1 MELRGLGA
9 KVVFASFSK
18 VILATPKE
26 SLRDAQDYCRFVV
39 DSLQK
44 KQVRGGEGLG
54 VANPDPDPHPKADP
68 DAKSD
73 PHPYPYPSP
82 NP

>member
-1 MELRGLGA
+1 MWLQLLAELRGLGA

-44 KQVRGGEGLG
+44 KQVRGG
-54 VANPDPDPHPKADP
+54 
-68 DAKSD
+68 
-73 PHPYPYPSP
+73 
-82 NP
+82 